1 MPAVINNHVARLHR
15 FLPFSAAHDQ
25 IYEEY
30 QTGEDDL
37 DLATI
42 AIDYAIQAIKAGAEL
57 VILTGDAGHG
67 KTHMCRRLLENGLLG
82 HSSEKARKYL
92 LESCDGSVSI
102 PAASGINSVALRIH
116 KDLSEVQP
124 PSKAA
129 QILEKASNQNNES
142 LVVCANEGR
151 LRAIINSD
159 GAGEVCKSITGLIQD
174 SFQFG
179 RTADRSGKIH
189 IINLNYQSVAAHSQ
203 GQNSSLLK
211 RVLSSW
217 VGDGRRWGERTC
229 GICDHAKLCPIR
241 HNRTMLA
248 EQSTTSATRMARL
261 EEIFEVIERLGTV
274 VTIREMLML
283 VAYLITGG
291 MTCADVDKR
300 LTVGSNKLGWQQSL
314 AFYNLLFSPPPNLP
328 IDRATKGI
336 PLLAVFRRLDPGAI
350 AVRNV
355 DEVILNRG
363 DLFLPGQLDL
373 QFFTGTETLQAVADA
388 ALGIDD
394 FIGNPQSRAEMAAE
408 AEVAGQAV
416 SALRRRAFFDDLEGS
431 RSIMVKLGFKFGDM
445 FVRLLA
451 GELQPQESVN
461 IKNKII
467 AGLDSIQ
474 GLRVGKTETMLY
486 LVDPAFGK
494 ASADAA
500 IISRQIPSSL
510 VQLLPASK
518 AWNAGS
524 SSEWFLPRSVDW
536 IDRSVVLRII
546 ERNIPPKD
554 IQLDLLSFECI
565 ARAASGYVSEFF
577 YANEIRRLR
586 TFLGQLAEETAD
598 DAAQITVFMRGQL
611 QNVSLDQGVI
621 QVGGD

>member
-30 QTGEDDL
+30 QTGEDNL

-42 AIDYAIQAIKAGAEL
+42 AISYAVEAIKSGAKL

-67 KTHMCRRLLENGLLG
+67 KTHMCRRLLEDALLG
-82 HSSEKARKYL
+82 HSADNARKYL
-92 LESCDGSVSI
+92 LESCDGSVAI
-102 PAASGINSVALRIH
+102 PPAIGVNSVSLRIH

-129 QILEKASNQNNES
+129 QILEKATNLTNEA

-159 GAGEVCKSITGLIQD
+159 QPGQVCKSISELIQD
-174 SFQFG
+174 SFIFG
-179 RTADRSGKIH
+179 RTTDKTGKIH
-189 IINLNYQSVAAHSQ
+189 IINLNYQSVAAASQ
-203 GQNSSLLK
+203 GQNASLLR
-211 RVLSSW
+211 RVLASW

-229 GICDHAKLCPIR
+229 GVCDYAALCPIR
-241 HNRTMLA
+241 HNRTLLA
-248 EQSTTSATRMARL
+248 DQSISSSLRLSRL

-283 VAYLITGG
+283 VSYLITGG
-291 MTCADVDKR
+291 MSCSDVDKR
-300 LTVGSNKLGWQQSL
+300 IVGGQNKLGWQHGW
-314 AFYNLLFSPPPNLP
+314 AFYNLLFSSPPNLP
-328 IDRATKGI
+328 VDRATKGI
-336 PLLAVFRRLDPGAI
+336 PLLAIFRRLDPGAI
-350 AVRNV
+350 AVRKV

-363 DLFLPGQLDL
+363 DLFPLGELDL
-373 QFFTGTETLQAVADA
+373 QFSSGTGSLSGVVDG

-394 FIGNPQSRAEMAAE
+394 FVGNPQSRAEMASE
-408 AEVAGQAV
+408 AEVIRHAV
-416 SALRRRAFFDDLEGS
+416 SALRRRAFFDDVDS
-431 RSIMVKLGFKFGDM
+431 TRSIMHKLGFKFGDM
-445 FVRLLA
+445 FVRLLE
-451 GELQPQESVN
+451 GQLQPHESVSF
-461 IKNKII
+461 KNKII
-467 AGLDSIQ
+467 AGLGSIQ
-474 GLRVGKTETMLY
+474 GLRVGKTETILY

-510 VQLLPASK
+510 VKLIPAST
-518 AWNAGS
+518 AWSAGS
-524 SSEWFLPRSVDW
+524 TDNWFLPRSVDW

-546 ERNIPPKD
+546 ENNSPPKD

-565 ARAASGYVSEFF
+565 ARAASGYVSEEF

-586 TFLGQLAEETAD
+586 TFLGQLAEESAES
-598 DAAQITVFMRGQL
+598 AAQITVFMRGQL